1 VTELIRGWV
10 LGLTAA
16 SFITAIAMTIAPKGR
31 TRAATAL
38 VSGLVT
44 IVVLIA
50 PILDFDHT
58 VPMQDFTESE
68 VSFTLAAEEMQNVSK
83 SLQARI
89 ISERSMAYIL
99 DKAESVGLPNLDI
112 RIQTKAGADGFV
124 VPYAIYLTG
133 DYTIEQR
140 RTLEAYLVG
149 TFGIPIQRQTW
160 SVTDA

>member
-1 VTELIRGWV
+1 MTELIRNWV

-16 SFITAIAMTIAPKGR
+16 SFITAIAMSITPKGR

-38 VSGLVT
+38 VAGLVT
-44 IVVLIA
+44 IVVLVA
-50 PILDFDHT
+50 PILDFDYTAYALHNPDFHISLELHT
-58 VPMQDFTESE
+58 
-68 VSFTLAAEEMQNVSK
+68 EEMQTASK

-89 ISERSMAYIL
+89 ISERSRTYIL
-99 DKAESVGLPNLDI
+99 DKAESVGLPDLDI

-133 DYTIEQR
+133 HYNAEQR

-149 TFGIPIQRQTW
+149 TFGIPVKRQIW
-160 SVTDA
+160 SVPDA

>member
-1 VTELIRGWV
+1 MTELIRNWV

-16 SFITAIAMTIAPKGR
+16 SFITGIAMAIAPKGR
-31 TRAATAL
+31 SRAATAL

-58 VPMQDFTESE
+58 AYMQDFVETE
-68 VSFTLAAEEMQNVSK
+68 VSVTLRTEEMENASK

-89 ISERSMAYIL
+89 ISERSIAYIL

-133 DYTIEQR
+133 EYTLEQR

>member
-1 VTELIRGWV
+1 MTELIRNWI

-16 SFITAIAMTIAPKGR
+16 SFITAIAMAIAPKGR
-31 TRAATAL
+31 SRAATAL

-44 IVVLIA
+44 IVVLLA

-58 VPMQDFTESE
+58 AHMAEFGEFE
-68 VSFTLAAEEMQNVSK
+68 VSFTLAAEEMENASK

-124 VPYAIYLTG
+124 IPYAIYLTG
-133 DYTIEQR
+133 VYTEEQK
-140 RTLEAYLVG
+140 RTLEAYLAG
-149 TFGIPIQRQTW
+149 TFGIPSERQTW